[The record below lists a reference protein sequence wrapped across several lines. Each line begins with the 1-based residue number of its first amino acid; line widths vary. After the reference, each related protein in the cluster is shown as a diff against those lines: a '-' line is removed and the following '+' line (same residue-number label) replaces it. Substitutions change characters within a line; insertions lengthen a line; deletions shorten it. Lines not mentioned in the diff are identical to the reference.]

1 MTNDAPSVHNV
12 LHEQHVAPLH
22 VHRQVHGQ
30 SHHAASAPPPQSP
43 APKSLRTVS
52 ASAGVCRCSV
62 HGSTGTLWTVVIGI
76 AAPTHGVVRITT
88 ADSPGASRSVV
99 RRHAYHVH
107 HMRARHL
114 AHQVCH
120 EHERCTTPNPQ
131 PDQCSARRP
140 PKTYLWGWA
149 RTHRRL
155 VRTPRWGCGRRSR
168 WRWTRP
174 APARAWKWPP
184 PCTAPCTGARCPCGW
199 GGRLPPLWRW
209 CGRGRP
215 CAELSSAACRSA
227 PYVSAVN
234 GVSYLGFGKPPPP
247 PADLGLPRLQQD
259 WILKCLQGGRAI
271 PLARLWG
278 GDALRL
284 CSWCHISP
292 LKTKPLRPLQRTGRA
307 RTFALQ
313 WLVSASRSCRC
324 EARGSQFGVD
334 NIRRRRTRR
343 RCEGGRHHGGFCESG
358 SAYV

>member
-1 MTNDAPSVHNV
+1 MRRRRVDDKRRTQCPQCPPRAARGAPARPSTGPWTESPRCVRSPTTV
-12 LHEQHVAPLH
+12 TGSEI
-22 VHRQVHGQ
+22 
-30 SHHAASAPPPQSP
+30 PPHCI
-43 APKSLRTVS
+43 
-52 ASAGVCRCSV
+52 GVCRCLPVQRSRQHRDAV
-62 HGSTGTLWTVVIGI
+62 DCGHWNRCADSWGG
-76 AAPTHGVVRITT
+76 AHTT
-88 ADSPGASRSVV
+88 ADSPGASRSDV

-174 APARAWKWPP
+174 APARAWQWPP

-234 GVSYLGFGKPPPP
+234 GVSYLGFGKPP
-247 PADLGLPRLQQD
+247 
-259 WILKCLQGGRAI
+259 
-271 PLARLWG
+271 
-278 GDALRL
+278 
-284 CSWCHISP
+284 
-292 LKTKPLRPLQRTGRA
+292 
-307 RTFALQ
+307 
-313 WLVSASRSCRC
+313 
-324 EARGSQFGVD
+324 
-334 NIRRRRTRR
+334 RRRPQTWV
-343 RCEGGRHHGGFCESG
+343 CQDSSKIG
-358 SAYV
+358 S